1 MTIIQAAKYLEQI
14 ALSSPYIRTT
24 KEGSVYDIMN
34 TNGKIKY
41 GVFVLSQTQHR
52 QDDLFDY
59 IGFNAFVIDRLDD
72 DLESNRL
79 QIQSTAKEVLA
90 NIVLTFKNRF
100 YGSTFEQLV
109 FHPFTEKF
117 TDLCAGVYCQ
127 LNIKVP
133 RALICED
140 SYGEIVHSDNLI
152 PLTVTIT
159 ENGVKEYKPE
169 TFDAEGF
176 ENVTIR
182 VNVDNSGSYSSGY
195 TSGYTD
201 GYVSGTT
208 DGYSSGKTD
217 GIEEQKAKL
226 ISTSITENGTYQRE
240 DGYSSIT
247 VNVPSGESINN
258 QTKSISITDN
268 GTSAITY
275 DNGFT
280 GLETVNIEVNVAQTG
295 YTQEDLDN
303 AYASGVTSGV
313 TEQKAKLIS
322 TSITENGLYEREDGF
337 SSIEVNIPI
346 QDYWNSGY
354 TSGYTD
360 GYTSGYTNGYQ
371 SGHTDGY
378 NSGYTNGYQS
388 GHTDGY
394 DSGYT
399 VGYASG
405 YTDGYESGKT
415 YSNGILNI
423 VFDSNNLE
431 GLVNNAAVVVTYS
444 GISTTYIYTGETISI
459 SVLAGVNYNITFID
473 VAGYIKPDN
482 YSFISQ
488 FKGNQTIN
496 AYFVYHNPSLDYENM
511 YLTFTAISGGSIY
524 WKANNNPEYTKT
536 IQYSIDNG
544 TTWNSVTSS
553 SQNSGTL
560 ITTVEIGDSVM
571 FKGNNSTYSDGNYAS
586 TFLTDAEISIY
597 GNVMSLIYG
606 DNFSG
611 QTVLSSTNTF
621 SSLFGNCT
629 GLVDAYCLVLPATT
643 LTQSCYNGMF
653 NGCKNLKYGIQTL
666 PATALTQSCYSGM
679 FEGCTSLTT
688 APVLTA
694 TTLADSCYNRM
705 FVNCRSLVTAPA
717 LPATTLAILCYAYM
731 FYGCSKL
738 NYVKCLATD
747 VSANSCTSGWLVSVR
762 ETGTFVKASSMTGWP
777 TGSSG
782 IPNGWTVLEE

>member
-100 YGSTFEQLV
+100 YGATFEQLV

-117 TDLCAGVYCQ
+117 VDLCAGQYCQ
-127 LNIKVP
+127 LNIRVP
-133 RALICED
+133 RTLICED
-140 SYGEIVHSDNLI
+140 SYGELTHNYELV
-152 PLTVTIT
+152 PLVVTIT

-201 GYVSGTT
+201 GYISGTT

-226 ISTSITENGTYQRE
+226 ISTAITENGVFERV
-240 DGYSSIT
+240 DGFNYVE
-247 VNVPSGESINN
+247 VNVDTGITINN
-258 QTKSISITDN
+258 QTKSITATTN
-268 GTSAITY
+268 GSSAVTFDAGY
-275 DNGFT
+275 T
-280 GLETVNIEVNVAQTG
+280 GLDRVNV
-295 YTQEDLDN
+295 N
-303 AYASGVTSGV
+303 
-313 TEQKAKLIS
+313 
-322 TSITENGLYEREDGF
+322 
-337 SSIEVNIPI
+337 VNVPV

-354 TSGYTD
+354 TSGY
-360 GYTSGYTNGYQ
+360 
-371 SGHTDGY
+371 TDGY

-394 DSGYT
+394 NSGYT

-431 GLVNNAAVVVTYS
+431 GLVNKAAVVVTYS

-459 SVLAGVNYNITFID
+459 SVLAGVDYTVLFLGVNNYHKPSTQSFTSMYKGTKTIT
-473 VAGYIKPDN
+473 GYYKWRDPSTDYGREYLFFDI
-482 YSFISQ
+482 YSDGI
-488 FKGNQTIN
+488 
-496 AYFVYHNPSLDYENM
+496 L
-511 YLTFTAISGGSIY
+511 Y
-524 WKANNNPEYTKT
+524 WKSSSNAITKT
-536 IQYSIDNG
+536 IQYSKDGG
-544 TTWNSVTSS
+544 TTWSSVTSS
-553 SQNSGTL
+553 SAGSGTV
-560 ITTVEIGDSVM
+560 ITEVQVGDTVM
-571 FKGNNSTYSDGNYAS
+571 FKGNNSYYSENDMGNRFVTDVHYA
-586 TFLTDAEISIY
+586 IK
-597 GNVMSLIYG
+597 GNIMSMIYG
-606 DNFSG
+606 DNFIG
-611 QTVLSSTNTF
+611 QTTF
-621 SSLFGNCT
+621 PEIQET
-629 GLVDAYCLVLPATT
+629 QRVGLGLWGVYDTSINPNLEDAYDLV
-643 LTQSCYNGMF
+643 
-653 NGCKNLKYGIQTL
+653 L
-666 PATALTQSCYSGM
+666 PATALTKSCYMDM
-679 FEGCTSLTT
+679 FMNCVNLVY
-688 APVLTA
+688 APELNA
-694 TTLADSCYNRM
+694 NTLVEKCYNSM
-705 FVNCRSLVTAPA
+705 FW
-717 LPATTLAILCYAYM
+717 
-731 FYGCSKL
+731 GCSKI

-747 VSANSCTSGWLVSVR
+747 ISADWCTENWLYRASN
-762 ETGTFVKASSMTGWP
+762 TGTFVKKYGVTWP
-777 TGSSG
+777 TGDDG
-782 IPNGWTVLEE
+782 IPSGWTIEEE